1 MKTRN
6 ARNVSATVAFLMLPC
21 SFVAAADGPQR
32 LICATIEAIDCEPG
46 AACFKGRPSEV
57 GAPAFMRI
65 DLEKGTIAG
74 TNRTT
79 PIVRM
84 EKEAETVLLQGSE
97 VGYGWTMAI
106 DMKAGTMSATLVNR
120 DGAFVLFGSCTP
132 L

>member
-1 MKTRN
+1 MKRRVACSVTTLV
-6 ARNVSATVAFLMLPC
+6 ACLVAPVAF
-21 SFVAAADGPQR
+21 AASDGVQR
-32 LICATIEAIDCEPG
+32 LICATVEAMDCEPG

-74 TNRTT
+74 THRST

-84 EKEAETVLLQGSE
+84 DKQADNLLLQGSE
-97 VGYGWTMAI
+97 IGYGWTMVI
-106 DMKAGTMSATLVNR
+106 DMKGGTMAATLVNR
-120 DGAFVLFGSCTP
+120 DGAFVLFGNCTP